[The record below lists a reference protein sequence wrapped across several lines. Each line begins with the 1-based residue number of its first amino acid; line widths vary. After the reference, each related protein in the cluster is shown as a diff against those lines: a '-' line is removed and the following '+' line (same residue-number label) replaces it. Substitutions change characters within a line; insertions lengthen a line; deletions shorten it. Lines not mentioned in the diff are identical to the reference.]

1 MVSGAA
7 VTIAAGVALAVNQWA
22 PRPQDQPPLPEPDA
36 TTAIKRESI
45 AQTVTVEGQLGYG
58 TENPLDGKTPGTIT
72 WLAGADTII
81 KRGETLLR
89 VDNERV
95 VLLHGAMPIYRV
107 LAPGLTGPDVKQLE
121 SNLSSLG
128 YSGFTIDDEFTSAT
142 ADAVR
147 RWQDDLDRPETG
159 RVDSS
164 WVVIA
169 KGDVRISEV
178 RARVGDAGTG
188 PIYTWTGTQSVVTVK
203 AEVGKA
209 GWARAGAKV
218 TVSLPN
224 GKDTKGTVTSVGAKV
239 SPGTDGGKPTVP
251 VTIRIDDRKTVGGLR
266 DTPVEVNY
274 VSQVRKNV
282 LAVPVAAL
290 LALPEGGY
298 GLQINGSGGTR
309 YLPVKLGMF
318 AGGKVEISGDGITAG
333 LRVVMPQ

>member
-1 MVSGAA
+1 MSGAA
-7 VTIAAGVALAVNQWA
+7 VTVAAGVALGVNQWA
-22 PRPQDQPPLPEPDA
+22 PRPHDQPPPPTPHP
-36 TTAIKRESI
+36 TTVIKRESI
-45 AQTVTVEGQLGYG
+45 AQVVTVEGRLGYG

-81 KRGETLLR
+81 KRGGTLLR

-95 VLLHGAMPIYRV
+95 VLLHGAMPVYRA

-121 SNLSSLG
+121 RNLSALG
-128 YSGFTIDDEFTSAT
+128 YAGFTADDEFTSAT

-147 RWQDDLDRPETG
+147 RWQHDLGRPETG

-178 RARVGDAGTG
+178 RARVGDPGTG

-209 GWARAGAKV
+209 GWARTGTKV
-218 TVSLPN
+218 TVSLPT
-224 GKDTKGTVTSVGAKV
+224 GKDTKGTVTSVGAKI
-239 SPGTDGGKPTVP
+239 SPGTDGGEPTIP
-251 VTIRIDDRKTVGGLR
+251 VTIRIDDRKTAGGLR
-266 DTPVEVNY
+266 DTPVEVGY
-274 VSQVRKNV
+274 VSEERKDV

-298 GLQINGSGGTR
+298 GLQLDGPGGTR

-318 AGGKVEISGDGITAG
+318 AGGKVEVSGDGVTAG
-333 LRVVMPQ
+333 LQVVMPQ